1 MIDGGRGSGEP
12 LGIGTLQVS
21 KLNVVPCTMP
31 GIGGLSLEFV
41 VNNLYD
47 LSTFLT
53 FSSLCFLVC
62 KMGLLRPLLRNL
74 AGLSK
79 KMNTKEPGTLWVLNT
94 CPLCPD
100 KYLVLTLSF

>member
-1 MIDGGRGSGEP
+1 MGVRSGEP

-21 KLNVVPCTMP
+21 KLNVAPYTMP
-31 GIGGLSLEFV
+31 GIGYLSLEFV

-47 LSTFLT
+47 LSKFLT
-53 FSSLCFLVC
+53 FLILCFLVC
-62 KMGLLRPLLRNL
+62 KMGLLRPFLQNL

-79 KMNTKEPGTLWVLNT
+79 KMNTKVPGTLWVLNT